1 MDSSLESQVELT
13 DLKSREMLKLTK
25 TLPKKYVVDVSKSQK
40 NSSPRQRKYRPRFES
55 TQSYYQPEGFTSVQ
69 DEKPNMSGA
78 LGALKAN
85 FAAGK
90 RTYITNT
97 TMVVVA
103 MIVLGLAN
111 RGPEQQRQEVRQ
123 ELNRQGCEVLRDRNA
138 FLLQKQEDRELKRR
152 LREHENGGKKT

>member
-1 MDSSLESQVELT
+1 
-13 DLKSREMLKLTK
+13 MLKLTK

-40 NSSPRQRKYRPRFES
+40 YSPRQHKYRPRFES
-55 TQSYYQPEGFTSVQ
+55 TQEYYQPEGGAFTSVQ
-69 DEKPNMSGA
+69 DEPSMSGA

-90 RTYITNT
+90 RTYVSNT

-103 MIVLGLAN
+103 MIILGLAN

-138 FLLQKQEDRELKRR
+138 VLLKKKEERELNRR
-152 LREHENGGKKT
+152 LREHENGVKKS